1 MDHPNI
7 AKVLDAGMIK
17 FDQHL
22 LHYSRLT
29 MPDGHAATIR
39 RQCARFVLD
48 NHTANAAAYPAP
60 PAGLNDRATDI
71 WEPLL
76 ALADLAG
83 GDWPNLARQA
93 ALALTTGAQEN
104 NPIGSLLID
113 IFFTFAVNDTDRL
126 FSRDLVEALSYHRD
140 RPWLDLTQ
148 GKTITE
154 LWLSQQLRPY
164 GIRPRTMRKNERQAK
179 GYFKDDCTEAFRRYI
194 PKSEKDALLSSL
206 TGEVTQPPKC
216 QRRVNHSRIDPS

>member
-1 MDHPNI
+1 MASIGPLPDTLSNRCIIIPTERKISAETCDRLRN
-7 AKVLDAGMIK
+7 LDAK
-17 FDQHL
+17 DL
-22 LHYSRLT
+22 
-29 MPDGHAATIR
+29 R

-48 NHTANAAAYPAP
+48 NQAAIAAACPVP
-60 PAGLNDRATDI
+60 PAGLNDRAADI

-104 NPIGSLLID
+104 NPKGSLLID

-140 RPWLDLTQ
+140 SPWLDLTQ

-164 GIRPRTMRKNERQAK
+164 GIRPRTMRKNESQAK

-194 PKSEKDALLSSL
+194 PQSEKDALLAAL
-206 TGEVTQPPKC
+206 AEGAD
-216 QRRVNHSRIDPS
+216 DPRAKDQSTIVE